1 MILPEI
7 EEEEEEGQKLSLTS
21 LLLGDSS
28 AIVLYKVHVT
38 SKYKKKTV
46 TSVSDPDFLSRNPK
60 LKNDS
65 KIMLSYIMYLIIYI
79 FNKNFYELIS

>member
-28 AIVLYKVHVT
+28 AIVLYKVHVN
-38 SKYKKKTV
+38 SKYKKKQWQV
-46 TSVSDPDFLSRNPK
+46 FRIRISFLEIQS
-60 LKNDS
+60 
-65 KIMLSYIMYLIIYI
+65 
-79 FNKNFYELIS
+79 

>member
-28 AIVLYKVHVT
+28 AIVLYKVYVN
-38 SKYKKKTV
+38 SKYKKTV
-46 TSVSDPDFLSRNPK
+46 TSVSDPDFFCRNPK

-65 KIMLSYIMYLIIYI
+65 K
-79 FNKNFYELIS
+79 NNA

>member
-28 AIVLYKVHVT
+28 AIVLYKVHVNT
-38 SKYKKKTV
+38 KKQ
-46 TSVSDPDFLSRNPK
+46 
-60 LKNDS
+60 
-65 KIMLSYIMYLIIYI
+65 
-79 FNKNFYELIS
+79 

>member
-28 AIVLYKVHVT
+28 ATVLYKVHVN
-38 SKYKKKTV
+38 SKYKKKQWQVFRT
-46 TSVSDPDFLSRNPK
+46 R
-60 LKNDS
+60 
-65 KIMLSYIMYLIIYI
+65 
-79 FNKNFYELIS
+79 ISFVEIQI

>member
-28 AIVLYKVHVT
+28 VTFLCKVHVN
-38 SKYKKKTV
+38 SKYKKTV
-46 TSVSDPDFLSRNPK
+46 TSVSDPDFLCRNLLVK
-60 LKNDS
+60 LKTLA
-65 KIMLSYIMYLIIYI
+65 K
-79 FNKNFYELIS
+79 